1 MSIQVPSPE
10 IFGPEIAA
18 GSLCSAWDPY
28 YSGVEGS
35 RHPSWLLTGLP
46 TPWYD
51 DDGDVRGL
59 TPHIPTNSASF
70 PPPSLASVPARA
82 PSLLPIHP
90 LAGESC
96 TTLSPPPPPLLC
108 LLALLSSSH
117 SAKKKFEKK

>member
-59 TPHIPTNSASF
+59 STRGAHRHIPTNSAN
-70 PPPSLASVPARA
+70 
-82 PSLLPIHP
+82 
-90 LAGESC
+90 
-96 TTLSPPPPPLLC
+96 PPLGMMMM
-108 LLALLSSSH
+108 AMS
-117 SAKKKFEKK
+117 EV